1 MSNSHYDFYKKYID
15 ALEVKAKEAVKEAQ
29 KKAFAEYFEVADKKI
44 RKIYNDTIKDFYKSY
59 TPTFYKPR
67 RGSLYNLIKIKRTD
81 EYLDID
87 FNPSMIS
94 YRNGYAE
101 SANSDGVDGGLY
113 DLVFRHGWHG
123 GANVKGKGRMLVP
136 WSYPRMAYNGDVSP
150 WEPSIWGS
158 EEILSG
164 WRLAEKSPISPLDD
178 FRKRIDEYHETE
190 YQRDY
195 NEIWNKYK
203 QNIKI

>member
-44 RKIYNDTIKDFYKSY
+44 RKIYNDTITDFYESY
-59 TPTFYKPR
+59 GRTFYKPR
-67 RGSLYNLIKIKRTD
+67 GSLYDLINIERTD
-81 EYLDID
+81 EYLEID

-94 YRNGYAE
+94 YRNGYSGE
-101 SANSDGVDGGLY
+101 DGLY
-113 DLVFRHGWHG
+113 TQVFRQGWHG
-123 GANVKGKGRMLVP
+123 GANINGNMLVP
-136 WSYPRMAYNGDVSP
+136 WTNPAEPYDGDKKP
-150 WEPSIWGS
+150 WAFPEPWGRR
-158 EEILSG
+158 IGVKHG
-164 WRLAEKSPISPLDD
+164 WSHAEKSPISPLED

-190 YQRDY
+190 YQSDY
-195 NEIWNKYK
+195 NEIWNKHK